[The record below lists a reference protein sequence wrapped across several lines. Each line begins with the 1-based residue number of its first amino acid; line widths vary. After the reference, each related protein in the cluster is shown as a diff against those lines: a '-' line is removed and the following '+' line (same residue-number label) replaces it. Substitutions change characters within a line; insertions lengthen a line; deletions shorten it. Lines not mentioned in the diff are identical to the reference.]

1 MTEMCLASV
10 FRRGGLPALAT
21 AVFCLGLWSSALAQG
36 ASRADP
42 VTGPDVTTIG
52 NISADARV
60 NVRSGPTALFPVIG
74 TLGYGARVRPGL
86 CLGNGTARWCQVDAV
101 DGSVSGFVS
110 ERYLVTGATRPPGD
124 GLEGGPDYWAVR
136 GLPAGATLNVRRDPA
151 ATAPALATLREGE
164 VVRNLGCRMSGGARW
179 CRIRSTTGMD
189 VTGWVAGR
197 YLRESA
203 PPAAPRP
210 PQGGGQHGPDFYV
223 VTGLASGDTLN
234 LRAQPS
240 AQAEILGRL
249 AAGTRLRN
257 LGCEQRGQA
266 RWCRVQTIGGV
277 IVTGWVNGRFL
288 REG

>member
-1 MTEMCLASV
+1 MTETSLASV

-21 AVFCLGLWSSALAQG
+21 AVLCLGIWSSALAQA
-36 ASRADP
+36 ASRAEP

-60 NVRSGPTALFPVIG
+60 SARSRPTALLPVIG

-86 CLGNGTARWCQVDAV
+86 CLGNGTARWCQIDAV

-110 ERYLVTGATRPPGD
+110 ERYLVTGAARPPGD
-124 GLEGGPDYWAVR
+124 GFEGAPDYWAVR
-136 GLPAGATLNVRRDPA
+136 GLPAGARLNVRRDPA
-151 ATAPALATLREGE
+151 ATSPALATLREGE
-164 VVRNLGCRMSGGARW
+164 VVRDLGCRMSGGARW
-179 CRIRSTTGMD
+179 CRIRLTTGMD

-197 YLRESA
+197 CPRERA

-210 PQGGGQHGPDFYV
+210 PQGGGQQGPIFYV

-240 AQAEILGRL
+240 AQQRSSGGSPPGRGCAPW
-249 AAGTRLRN
+249 AASSADRRAGA
-257 LGCEQRGQA
+257 GCRPPA
-266 RWCRVQTIGGV
+266 A
-277 IVTGWVNGRFL
+277 
-288 REG
+288 